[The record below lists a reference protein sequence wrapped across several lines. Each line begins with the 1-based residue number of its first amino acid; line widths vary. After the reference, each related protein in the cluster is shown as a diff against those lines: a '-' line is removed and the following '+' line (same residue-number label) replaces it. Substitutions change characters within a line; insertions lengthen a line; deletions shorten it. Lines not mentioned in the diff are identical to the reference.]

1 MRFHFVCAFQ
11 SYKKTCYDD
20 ATISSMAQEVSCAG
34 SADTLRLET
43 YLARIGIASA
53 ETADLNTLTRIMAAH
68 SRAIAFENI
77 DVVLGKRISMAAEDV
92 EAKLLDGGRGG
103 YCFEQNTLLRLAL
116 TALGYRV
123 RPLLC
128 RVRWG
133 KRADQLST
141 FSHLALA
148 VALAEKSTGNVV
160 EHLVDVGFAGTNSI
174 APVLLGSADPQTLPE
189 GQFRVV
195 PESHVGGGDY
205 TALQMLKREEWKS
218 LYTFRTHETA
228 VEPDLVMS
236 NWLSCT
242 FPSSRFTNQFFTSLV
257 VGDERH
263 HILND
268 SYVIRTL
275 NGGDD
280 PSTTVTTKITDTA
293 QLVEILS
300 SVFGLEFSAEE
311 KGLGRYL
318 A

>member
-1 MRFHFVCAFQ
+1 MTFGLA
-11 SYKKTCYDD
+11 
-20 ATISSMAQEVSCAG
+20 A
-34 SADTLRLET
+34 
-43 YLARIGIASA
+43 YLVRIGIDSA
-53 ETADLNTLTRIMAAH
+53 ETADLRTLTRIMAAH

-92 EAKLLDGGRGG
+92 EAKLVGGKRGG

-116 TALGYRV
+116 TALGYGV

-141 FSHLALA
+141 FSHMALA
-148 VALAEKSTGNVV
+148 VACVETSTGDRASTVV

-189 GQFRVV
+189 GEFRVV
-195 PESHVGGGDY
+195 SEPHAGGGDY

-218 LYTFRTHETA
+218 LYVFRTNETA
-228 VEPDLVMS
+228 VDPDLVMS
-236 NWLSCT
+236 NWFSCT
-242 FPSSRFTNQFFTSLV
+242 FPSARFTRQFFASRV

-268 SYVIRTL
+268 SYVVRTL
-275 NGGDD
+275 RGDD
-280 PSTTVTTKITDTA
+280 PSTTVTTKIA
-293 QLVEILS
+293 GAAELVEILS
-300 SVFGLEFSAEE
+300 TVFGLELSVDEE
-311 KGLGRYL
+311 GLGRYL